1 MFFAPEF
8 KSVIRKM
15 RDLVS
20 ISAFT
25 ILLLCGC
32 AEKQQSA
39 FVHSVVLTQP
49 AQRGLENEKSFSG
62 VVEEAHEI
70 SLGFKTPGQI
80 KRILVKEGDHVRQG
94 QLIATLDDVDYQL
107 GVDQL
112 QIQYDQLDDEMK
124 RLEKLHQNHSLS
136 DNDYVKAVAGL
147 KQVGVQLQ
155 TYRNK
160 LEYTQLKAPV
170 SGYVQSVNFEPAE
183 MVDAGTPI
191 INLLD
196 VHRMEVSVNLP
207 ANLYMIKDRI
217 KQIVCRSP
225 FEPGKEIPMK
235 LISIVPKAD
244 GVQLYKMRLTFE
256 NEGDIRLTAGQN
268 IEVNLRIAGTDSQ
281 NEVTLTP
288 HAIFQEQGTAYVW
301 VLGDDSVVHKQAVTV
316 AGLDEK
322 GDAIISSGLT
332 GNERVVRAGVN
343 ALQDN
348 EQVRV
353 VEEHVKTNIG
363 GLL

>member
-1 MFFAPEF
+1 M
-8 KSVIRKM
+8 K
-15 RDLVS
+15 DLVS
-20 ISAFT
+20 ISVFAF
-25 ILLLCGC
+25 LLLCGC
-32 AEKQQSA
+32 TKQQQPT
-39 FVHSVVLTQP
+39 FTHSVMLTQP
-49 AQRGLENEKSFSG
+49 VQRGLENEKSFSG
-62 VVEEAHEI
+62 IVEEAHEI

-94 QLIATLDDVDYQL
+94 QLIATLDEVDYQL

-112 QIQYDQLDDEMK
+112 QIQYDQLDSEMK

-235 LISIVPKAD
+235 LISIAPKAD

-256 NEGDIRLTAGQN
+256 NEGDVRLTAD
-268 IEVNLRIAGTDSQ
+268 RK
-281 NEVTLTP
+281 
-288 HAIFQEQGTAYVW
+288 
-301 VLGDDSVVHKQAVTV
+301 SVV
-316 AGLDEK
+316 
-322 GDAIISSGLT
+322 
-332 GNERVVRAGVN
+332 
-343 ALQDN
+343 
-348 EQVRV
+348 
-353 VEEHVKTNIG
+353 
-363 GLL
+363 

>member
-1 MFFAPEF
+1 M
-8 KSVIRKM
+8 K
-15 RDLVS
+15 DLVS

-32 AEKQQSA
+32 AEKQQA
-39 FVHSVVLTQP
+39 TFMHSVVLTQP
-49 AQRGLENEKSFSG
+49 VQRGLENEKSFSG
-62 VVEEAHEI
+62 VVEEAREI

-112 QIQYDQLDDEMK
+112 QIQYDQLDDQMK

-170 SGYVQSVNFEPAE
+170 SGYVQSVNFEPSE

-244 GVQLYKMRLTFE
+244 GIQLYKMRLTFE

-268 IEVNLRIAGTDSQ
+268 IEVNLRIAGVESQ

-288 HAIFQEQGTAYVW
+288 HAIFQEQETAYVW
-301 VLGDDSVVHKQAVTV
+301 VLGDDSTVHKQAVTV

-322 GDAIISSGLT
+322 GNAIISSGLT

-343 ALQDN
+343 VLQDN
-348 EQVRV
+348 EHVRV
-353 VEEHVKTNIG
+353 VEEQVKTNIG